1 MIIFLSIYPYDF
13 TKISFLTDG
22 VQIEFFRGET
32 GWKQMTQIGST
43 DLFILC
49 SNQINHYVWVKF
61 RQGLSTCS
69 TWWQEMTF
77 QISSNGNCRKIIQ
90 SLKLGQI
97 YGMTRSETLY
107 P

>member
-1 MIIFLSIYPYDF
+1 MILL
-13 TKISFLTDG
+13 ISFLTDG

-49 SNQINHYVWVKF
+49 SNQVNHYIRVEF
-61 RQGLSTCS
+61 RQSLSTSS
-69 TWWQEMTF
+69 TRWQEMTF
-77 QISSNGNCRKIIQ
+77 QIPSNGNCRKIIQ

-107 P
+107 T